1 MLSPD
6 HPEDTHPEKLF
17 ALLKKY
23 KEGQTSEEEK
33 AFIEL
38 YYDYF
43 KTGKDGYE
51 QLSEEEKQ
59 DMEAA
64 LWGKVGKR
72 IEEIQQAAQTALTE
86 PAVRMP
92 AKRKLLFRTLSA
104 AAALI
109 VLLGAVYLFSR
120 SGKKPEQSPSLTR
133 SLAPGGNKAV
143 LTLGD
148 GTKITLDSTANGL
161 VSQQGSVRVVKTAT
175 DELSY
180 QTTAGSA
187 NTVSYNTMETPRGG
201 QYRLS
206 LPDGTKVWLN
216 SASSIRY
223 PNIFT
228 GDHRSVDIT
237 GEAYFEVAND
247 SKRPFQVMTGNMQV
261 QVLGTAFNLMA
272 YPDEEEVLTTLVTGA
287 VVVKKDQTTQV
298 LKPGQ
303 QAILANGSSSFR
315 TTTPDMGSVLAW
327 KDGYFK
333 FDNGGIATIMRQ
345 LARWYD
351 VEIVYEGTPPA
362 EQFYG
367 FLPRQENA
375 AEILN
380 ALELTNNV
388 HFRVEGKRIVVIAGP
403 KKENHK

>member
-6 HPEDTHPEKLF
+6 HSEKLF

-23 KEGQTSEEEK
+23 NEGHASEEEK
-33 AFIEL
+33 AFVEL

-43 KTGKDGYE
+43 KTGQDGYQ

-59 DMEAA
+59 NMEAS

-72 IEEIQQAAQTALTE
+72 IEEIQQREE
-86 PAVRMP
+86 PAARIP

-120 SGKKPEQSPSLTR
+120 PEKKPAPSPA
-133 SLAPGGNKAV
+133 LAKYLVPGGNKAV

-148 GTKITLDSTANGL
+148 GTKITLDSTAKGL
-161 VSQQGSVRVVKTAT
+161 ISQQGNVRIVKTAT

-180 QTTAGSA
+180 QTSTGPG

-228 GDHRSVDIT
+228 GDRRSVEIT

-247 SKRPFQVMTGNMQV
+247 SKRPFTVMTGNMQV

-272 YPDEEEVLTTLVTGA
+272 YTDEEEIQTTLVTGA
-287 VVVKKDQTTQV
+287 VIVKKDLTTQV

-315 TTTPDMGSVLAW
+315 TKEPDMGSVLAW

-333 FDNGGIATIMRQ
+333 LDNKGIATIMRQ

-362 EQFYG
+362 EQFIG
-367 FLPRQENA
+367 SLPRQENA

-380 ALELTNNV
+380 ALELTKNV

-403 KKENHK
+403 KKKSHQ

>member
-6 HPEDTHPEKLF
+6 HPEDNHPEKLF

-23 KEGQTSEEEK
+23 NEGHASEEEK
-33 AFIEL
+33 AFVEL

-59 DMEAA
+59 NMEAA
-64 LWGKVGKR
+64 LWGKVGNR
-72 IEEIQQAAQTALTE
+72 IEEIQQAEEAA
-86 PAVRMP
+86 ARVP
-92 AKRKLLFRTLSA
+92 AKRRLLFRTLSA

-109 VLLGAVYLFSR
+109 VLLGSVYLFYR
-120 SGKKPEQSPSLTR
+120 PGKKPAPSPALTK

-148 GTKITLDSTANGL
+148 GTKITLDSTARGL
-161 VSQQGSVRVVKTAT
+161 VSQQGNVRVVKTAT

-180 QTTAGSA
+180 QATAGSG
-187 NTVSYNTMETPRGG
+187 NPVSYNTMETPRGG

-228 GDHRSVDIT
+228 GDHRSVEIT
-237 GEAYFEVAND
+237 GEAYFEVAKD
-247 SKRPFQVMTGNMQV
+247 SKRPFTVMTGKMQV
-261 QVLGTAFNLMA
+261 QVLGTAFNIMA
-272 YPDEEEVLTTLVTGA
+272 YTDEEEIQTTLVTGA
-287 VVVKKDQTTQV
+287 VEVKKDQIAQV

-303 QAILANGSSSFR
+303 QAILADGSSSFR

-333 FDNGGIATIMRQ
+333 FDNGGITTIMRQ

-351 VEIVYEGTPPA
+351 VEIVYEGPPPA

-380 ALELTNNV
+380 ALELTKNV
-388 HFRVEGKRIVVIAGP
+388 HFRVEGKKIVVIAGP
-403 KKENHK
+403 KKQHQKTTP

>member
-6 HPEDTHPEKLF
+6 HPEDNHPEKLF

-23 KEGQTSEEEK
+23 NEGNASKEEK
-33 AFIEL
+33 AFVEL

-43 KTGKDGYE
+43 KTAKDDYE
-51 QLSEEEKQ
+51 QLSEDEKQ
-59 DMEAA
+59 DMEAT
-64 LWGKVGKR
+64 LWGKVGLR
-72 IEEIQQAAQTALTE
+72 IEEIQHAEQQALTE
-86 PAVRMP
+86 PVARMP

-104 AAALI
+104 AAAL
-109 VLLGAVYLFSR
+109 VLLLGSVYLFFR
-120 SGKKPEQSPSLTR
+120 PGKKPATSPALTR

-148 GTKITLDSTANGL
+148 GTKITLDSTINGL
-161 VSQQGSVRVVKTAT
+161 VSQQGNVRVVKTAT

-180 QTTAGSA
+180 QAAAGPG

-228 GDHRSVDIT
+228 GDHRSVEIT
-237 GEAYFEVAND
+237 GEAYFEVAKD
-247 SKRPFQVMTGNMQV
+247 SRRPFTVITGNMQV

-272 YPDEEEVLTTLVTGA
+272 YTDEEGILTTLVTGA
-287 VVVKKDQTTQV
+287 IEVKKDQTTQV

-315 TTTPDMGSVLAW
+315 TKEPDMGSVLAW

-351 VEIVYEGTPPA
+351 VEIAYEGTPPA

-403 KKENHK
+403 KKERHK